1 MAKFVSTGQPIG
13 SSGERPLVKNE
24 RLVKAVLAIT
34 IAASSFTIQIFL
46 PALPTV
52 QSAFDVTATQVQ
64 LTISLPTSCDCIG
77 YTSLWAFI

>member
-1 MAKFVSTGQPIG
+1 MAKFDSTGQPIG
-13 SSGERPLVKNE
+13 SSEEKPLIKNE